1 MFRPPPRSTPTDPLF
16 PYTPLVRSRR
26 DIAVTVSNLDK
37 LGDFVLRATK
47 VGINHVST
55 PILESSQA
63 DALSKQALAK
73 AASDARDKA
82 KLLADTLGMKL
93 GPVRT
98 DPKSTPLNSSH
109 YCASRLPLYA

>member
-1 MFRPPPRSTPTDPLF
+1 MMCFFFLMRRRPPRSPRTDTLF
-16 PYTPLVRSRR
+16 PYTTR
-26 DIAVTVSNLDK
+26 
-37 LGDFVLRATK
+37 FRA
-47 VGINHVST
+47 INHVST

-98 DPKSTPLNSSH
+98 LRANTEMRPPAPIDRKSTRLNSSH
-109 YCASRLPLYA
+109 